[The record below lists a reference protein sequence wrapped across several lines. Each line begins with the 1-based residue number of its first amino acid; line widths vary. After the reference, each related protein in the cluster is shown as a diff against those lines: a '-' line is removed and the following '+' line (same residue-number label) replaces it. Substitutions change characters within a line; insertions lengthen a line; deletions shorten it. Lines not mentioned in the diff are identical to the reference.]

1 MATSVPLR
9 ERKKAA
15 TKERLYLEAIELFRR
30 KGIAATTVDDIAAAA
45 EVSKGTFFNYFPTK
59 ESVLHYF
66 GEQQTL
72 AVADEIADALQDTKL
87 DTRQKLRL
95 LFRALAKN
103 VEADREVTR
112 VVVFEVMKS
121 PAELARE
128 PYRALFKQT
137 VSELVAA
144 GQKRNE
150 VRAGLNPDLAG
161 SALVGVYFQQIF
173 EWCAADKPFPLAKR
187 LDQML
192 DVIWDGL
199 RAKSDVG

>member
-1 MATSVPLR
+1 MVTTLPLR

-15 TKERLYLEAIELFRR
+15 TKERLYLEAIELFRQ
-30 KGIAATTVDDIAAAA
+30 KGVAATTIDDIAAAA

-59 ESVLHYF
+59 ESILHYF
-66 GEQQTL
+66 GEQQSL
-72 AVADEIADALQDTKL
+72 AVAADLTGALQDAQR
-87 DTRQKLRL
+87 DTWEKLRL
-95 LFRALAKN
+95 LFRTLAKN

-121 PAELARE
+121 PTELARE

-137 VSELVAA
+137 VAALVAE
-144 GQKRNE
+144 GQARGE
-150 VRAGLNPDLAG
+150 VRKNLNADLAS

-173 EWCAADKPFPLAKR
+173 EWCAADKPFPLARR

-192 DVIWDGL
+192 NVIWEGL
-199 RAKSDVG
+199 VP

>member
-1 MATSVPLR
+1 MTTPLPLR

-15 TKERLYLEAIELFRR
+15 TKERLYLEAVDLFRR
-30 KGIAATTVDDIAAAA
+30 KGVAATTIDDIAAAA

-59 ESVLHYF
+59 EAVLHYF
-66 GEQQTL
+66 GEQQSL
-72 AVADEIADALQDTKL
+72 AVAAEIMDALQDAKL

-103 VEADREVTR
+103 VEANRNATR
-112 VVVFEVMKS
+112 MVVFEVMKS
-121 PAELARE
+121 PTELARE

-137 VSELVAA
+137 VAA
-144 GQKRNE
+144 LMAEGQARNE
-150 VRAGLNPDLAG
+150 VRATINADLAA

-173 EWCAADKPFPLAKR
+173 EWCAADKPYSLTKR

-192 DVIWDGL
+192 DLIWDGL
-199 RAKSDVG
+199 SV

>member
-1 MATSVPLR
+1 MITSVPLR

-15 TKERLYLEAIELFRR
+15 TKERLYLEAIELFRHN
-30 KGIAATTVDDIAAAA
+30 GVAATTIDDIAAAA

-66 GEQQTL
+66 GEQQSL
-72 AVADEIADALQDTKL
+72 AVAEEIAEAVQDPNL
-87 DTRQKLRL
+87 DTRAKARL

-137 VSELVAA
+137 ISSLVSA
-144 GQKRNE
+144 GQRRGE
-150 VRAGLNPDLAG
+150 VRAGLNPDLAA

-173 EWCAADKPFPLAKR
+173 EWCAADNPFPLAKR

-192 DVIWDGL
+192 DVIWEGL
-199 RAKSDVG
+199 TPA

>member
-1 MATSVPLR
+1 MTTPLPLR

-15 TKERLYLEAIELFRR
+15 TKERLYLEAVDLFRR
-30 KGIAATTVDDIAAAA
+30 KGVAATTIDDIAAAA

-59 ESVLHYF
+59 EAVLHYF
-66 GEQQTL
+66 GEQQSL
-72 AVADEIADALQDTKL
+72 AVAAEIMDALQDPKL

-103 VEADREVTR
+103 VEANRNVTR
-112 VVVFEVMKS
+112 MVVFEVMKS
-121 PAELARE
+121 PTELARE

-137 VSELVAA
+137 VAA
-144 GQKRNE
+144 LMAEGQARNE
-150 VRAGLNPDLAG
+150 VRATINADLAA

-173 EWCAADKPFPLAKR
+173 EWCAADKPYSLTKR

-192 DVIWDGL
+192 DLIWDGL
-199 RAKSDVG
+199 SV

>member
-1 MATSVPLR
+1 MITLIPLR

-15 TKERLYLEAIELFRR
+15 TKERLYLEAIELFRH
-30 KGIAATTVDDIAAAA
+30 KGIAATTIDDIVAAA

-59 ESVLHYF
+59 ESILHYF
-66 GEQQTL
+66 GEQQSL
-72 AVADEIADALQDTKL
+72 AVAANLTEALRDAKL

-128 PYRALFKQT
+128 PYRALFRQT
-137 VSELVAA
+137 VAALVAE
-144 GQKRNE
+144 GQVRGE

-161 SALVGVYFQQIF
+161 SALTGVYFQQIF
-173 EWCAADKPFPLAKR
+173 EWCAADKPFPLARR

-192 DVIWDGL
+192 DLILEGL
-199 RAKSDVG
+199 TP

>member
-1 MATSVPLR
+1 MTTPLPLR

-15 TKERLYLEAIELFRR
+15 TKERLYLEAVDLFRR
-30 KGIAATTVDDIAAAA
+30 KGVAATTIDDIAAAA

-59 ESVLHYF
+59 EAVLHYF
-66 GEQQTL
+66 GEQQSL
-72 AVADEIADALQDTKL
+72 AVAAEIVDALQDPKL

-103 VEADREVTR
+103 VEANRNATR
-112 VVVFEVMKS
+112 MVVFEVMKS
-121 PAELARE
+121 PTELARE

-137 VSELVAA
+137 VAA
-144 GQKRNE
+144 LMAEGQARNE
-150 VRAGLNPDLAG
+150 VRATINADLAA

-173 EWCAADKPFPLAKR
+173 EWCAADKPYSLTKR

-192 DVIWDGL
+192 DLIWDGL
-199 RAKSDVG
+199 SV

>member
-1 MATSVPLR
+1 MTTPIPLR

-15 TKERLYLEAIELFRR
+15 TKERLYLEAIELFRHN
-30 KGIAATTVDDIAAAA
+30 GIAATTIDDIAAAA

-59 ESVLHYF
+59 ESILQYF
-66 GEQQTL
+66 GEQQSM
-72 AVADEIADALQDTKL
+72 AVAADLAEALPDAQL

-95 LFRALAKN
+95 LFRALAKS

-121 PAELARE
+121 PTELARE
-128 PYRALFKQT
+128 PYRALFRQT
-137 VSELVAA
+137 VSTLVAE
-144 GQKRNE
+144 GQHRGE
-150 VRAGLNPDLAG
+150 VRAGVNPDLAG
-161 SALVGVYFQQIF
+161 SALTGVYFQQIF

-192 DVIWDGL
+192 DVIWEGL
-199 RAKSDVG
+199 TP

>member
-1 MATSVPLR
+1 MTSTAPLR

-15 TKERLYLEAIELFRR
+15 TKERLYLEAVDLFRR
-30 KGIAATTVDDIAAAA
+30 KGVAATTIDDIAAAA

-66 GEQQTL
+66 GEQQSLT
-72 AVADEIADALQDTKL
+72 VAAEITDALQDAKM
-87 DTRQKLRL
+87 DTHQKLRL

-103 VEADREVTR
+103 VEIDREVTR

-121 PAELARE
+121 PTELARE

-137 VSELVAA
+137 VAALVAD
-144 GQKRNE
+144 GQQRGQ
-150 VRAGLNPDLAG
+150 VRSGLDPNLAG
-161 SALVGVYFQQIF
+161 SALTGVYFQQIF
-173 EWCAADKPFPLAKR
+173 EWCAADKPYPLAKR

-192 DVIWDGL
+192 EVIWEGL
-199 RAKSDVG
+199 SV